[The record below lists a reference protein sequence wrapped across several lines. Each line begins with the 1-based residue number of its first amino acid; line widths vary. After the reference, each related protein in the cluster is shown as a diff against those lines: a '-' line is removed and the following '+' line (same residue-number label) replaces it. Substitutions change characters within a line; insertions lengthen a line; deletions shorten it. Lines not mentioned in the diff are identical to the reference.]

1 MLNTPPVVRSQVSE
15 ALSIISEHDFPKKW
29 QGLLPNLI
37 ERFQN
42 GDATTVNGVLQTLNS
57 IYKRYR
63 NQLGLSAKLNEELKY
78 SQQLIVP
85 LWETLKKL
93 STELQA
99 NTGDVHAAKLTLSS
113 IRLVCRIFYSLNSP
127 GLTEVMHLNML
138 CLMGVVTFDLKKCSQ
153 SAVSTISNYTEHTAA
168 CMHVLSKI

>member
-37 ERFQN
+37 DRFQHGN
-42 GDATTVNGVLQTLNS
+42 ATTGYGGLQTLNS
-57 IYKRYR
+57 IYKRDR

-93 STELQA
+93 SSELQA
-99 NTGDVHAAKLTLSS
+99 NTGDVHAARLTLSS

-127 GLTEVMHLNML
+127 GLTEVRQLT
-138 CLMGVVTFDLKKCSQ
+138 CLL
-153 SAVSTISNYTEHTAA
+153 
-168 CMHVLSKI
+168 L